1 LDIEVSNRNFF
12 EGSKG
17 VDLSGG
23 QIDKTVFSPLGT
35 KNKRKKTSFSEPNE
49 VHRPF
54 ELSSMAV
61 IEAKS

>member
-23 QIDKTVFSPLGT
+23 QIDKTFSSPLGM
-35 KNKRKKTSFSEPNE
+35 KSKRKNSFNEPNE

-54 ELSSMAV
+54 ELSSRAV